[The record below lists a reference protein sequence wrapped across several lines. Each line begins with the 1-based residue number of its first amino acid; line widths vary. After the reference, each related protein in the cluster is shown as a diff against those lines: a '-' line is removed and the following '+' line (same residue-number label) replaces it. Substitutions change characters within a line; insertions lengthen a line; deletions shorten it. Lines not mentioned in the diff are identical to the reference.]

1 MAHEPTPVDVTFGPP
16 MEIADAELAASEALV
31 DNTAGS
37 VHSWDLVTGADGPGT
52 RMTLFTA
59 GCGLRCQFCQNPDTW
74 RMKDGVR
81 HTVDEVLARVT
92 RYATVMKVTGGG
104 LTISGGEPLLQ
115 AKFVTQIF
123 RRAHDLNIHTALDT
137 AGLLGSRLTDDDLN
151 YIDLVLLDIKSG
163 IPETYKR
170 VTGRPLQPTLDF
182 ARAPFAAGQ
191 DHVDPLCTGA
201 RPHGRRRERRRD
213 RQVCRHAGRRGA
225 HGDPAVPPDGQGQ
238 VGGDGRAVPAG
249 RHGSRPRPSSSR
261 ESRRNLS
268 PTVCPSRWPSLTR
281 GARAAFTLYTQGGI
295 VFA

>member
-1 MAHEPTPVDVTFGPP
+1 MTNEPVSVPLLQAPP
-16 MEIADAELAASEALV
+16 MEVADQELAESEEIH

-81 HTVDEVLARVT
+81 HTVDEVMARVT
-92 RYATVMKVTGGG
+92 RYATIMKVTGGG

-115 AKFVTQIF
+115 TKFVTQIF

-137 AGLLGSRLTDDDLN
+137 AGLLGSRLSDDDLN

-182 ARAPFAAGQ
+182 AERLSRLGKTMWVRFVLVPGLTDDEENVDAIGKFVSTLDGVQRMEILPFHQMGKSKWEA
-191 DHVDPLCTGA
+191 TGEPYLLADTPTPTPELIA
-201 RPHGRRRERRRD
+201 RVKA
-213 RQVCRHAGRRGA
+213 QL
-225 HGDPAVPPDGQGQ
+225 
-238 VGGDGRAVPAG
+238 
-249 RHGSRPRPSSSR
+249 
-261 ESRRNLS
+261 ESYGL
-268 PTVCPSRWPSLTR
+268 PVKV
-281 GARAAFTLYTQGGI
+281 A
-295 VFA
+295 

>member
-1 MAHEPTPVDVTFGPP
+1 MAQESTPVDVTLGPP
-16 MEIADAELAASEALV
+16 MDVADAELEASEALV

-137 AGLLGSRLTDDDLN
+137 AGLLGSRLSDDDLN
-151 YIDLVLLDIKSG
+151 YIDLILLDIKSG

-182 ARAPFAAGQ
+182 AERLSRLGKTMWIRFVLVPGLTDAEENVDAIGKFVATLDGVERMEILPFHQLGKAKWEA
-191 DHVDPLCTGA
+191 TGEPYLLEDTEPPTPELVA
-201 RPHGRRRERRRD
+201 RVKE
-213 RQVCRHAGRRGA
+213 QL
-225 HGDPAVPPDGQGQ
+225 
-238 VGGDGRAVPAG
+238 
-249 RHGSRPRPSSSR
+249 
-261 ESRRNLS
+261 ESYGL
-268 PTVCPSRWPSLTR
+268 PVKV
-281 GARAAFTLYTQGGI
+281 A
-295 VFA
+295 

>member
-1 MAHEPTPVDVTFGPP
+1 MTNEPVSVPLLTAPP
-16 MEIADAELAASEALV
+16 MEVADAELEASEALV

-59 GCGLRCQFCQNPDTW
+59 GCGLRCQFCHNPDTW

-81 HTVDEVLARVT
+81 HTVDEVMARVT

-115 AKFVTQIF
+115 TKFVTQIF

-182 ARAPFAAGQ
+182 AERLSRLGKTMWTRFVLVPGLTDAEENVDAIGKFVATLDGVQRMEILPFHQLGKAKWEATGEPYLLADTAP
-191 DHVDPLCTGA
+191 PTSELIA
-201 RPHGRRRERRRD
+201 RVKA
-213 RQVCRHAGRRGA
+213 QL
-225 HGDPAVPPDGQGQ
+225 
-238 VGGDGRAVPAG
+238 
-249 RHGSRPRPSSSR
+249 
-261 ESRRNLS
+261 ESYGL
-268 PTVCPSRWPSLTR
+268 PVKV
-281 GARAAFTLYTQGGI
+281 A
-295 VFA
+295 

>member
-1 MAHEPTPVDVTFGPP
+1 MTDQPVAVPLLQAPP
-16 MEIADAELAASEALV
+16 MDVADAELAASEALH

-81 HTVDEVLARVT
+81 HTVDEVMARVT
-92 RYATVMKVTGGG
+92 RYATIMKVTGGG

-151 YIDLVLLDIKSG
+151 YIDLTLLDIKSG

-182 ARAPFAAGQ
+182 AERLSRLGKTTWIRFVLVPGLTDAEENVDAIGKFVATLDGVQRMEILPFHQMGKAKWAA
-191 DHVDPLCTGA
+191 TGEPYLLADTPTPTPGLIA
-201 RPHGRRRERRRD
+201 RVKAQLE
-213 RQVCRHAGRRGA
+213 
-225 HGDPAVPPDGQGQ
+225 
-238 VGGDGRAVPAG
+238 
-249 RHGSRPRPSSSR
+249 
-261 ESRRNLS
+261 
-268 PTVCPSRWPSLTR
+268 
-281 GARAAFTLYTQGGI
+281 LYGLP
-295 VFA
+295 VKVA

>member
-1 MAHEPTPVDVTFGPP
+1 
-16 MEIADAELAASEALV
+16 MEIADAELAASESLV

-52 RMTLFTA
+52 RMTLFMA
-59 GCGLRCQFCQNPDTW
+59 GCGLRCQYCHNPDTW

-92 RYATVMKVTGGG
+92 RYSTIMKVTGGG

-115 AKFVTQIF
+115 SHFVTQVF

-163 IPETYKR
+163 IPDTYKR

-182 ARAPFAAGQ
+182 AERLSRLGKKTWIRFVLVPGLTDEEENVDAIGKFVATLDGVERMEILPFHQMGKAKWEATGEPYLLGDTRAPSQ
-191 DHVDPLCTGA
+191 ELVDRVKAQL
-201 RPHGRRRERRRD
+201 
-213 RQVCRHAGRRGA
+213 
-225 HGDPAVPPDGQGQ
+225 
-238 VGGDGRAVPAG
+238 
-249 RHGSRPRPSSSR
+249 
-261 ESRRNLS
+261 ESYGL
-268 PTVCPSRWPSLTR
+268 PVKV
-281 GARAAFTLYTQGGI
+281 A
-295 VFA
+295 